1 MQVRCRKNGS
11 AGNLDAEEIPP
22 AVMCRQGLPDPA
34 AFATEGAEARTRG
47 LVLQAARR
55 CRMNPSVVLIL
66 FVALVS
72 QQFHACRAIYRAR
85 RVTCTLLWSS
95 LCRVQR

>member
-11 AGNLDAEEIPP
+11 AGNLDVREIPP
-22 AVMCRQGLPDPA
+22 AVVCRQGLPDPA
-34 AFATEGAEARTRG
+34 AFATEGAEARTRN

-55 CRMNPSVVLIL
+55 CRANPNVVIILAIL

-72 QQFHACRAIYRAR
+72 Q
-85 RVTCTLLWSS
+85 
-95 LCRVQR
+95 